1 MPESSRNRK
10 SSKHGQVKRKTNIK
24 NRTTSSRSRNEDE
37 ENLPKALRKNN
48 ATNANSTN
56 TATKGNSKEKKKNK
70 KAKWSDK
77 HPKLSLFIKIIIILF
92 LLLCVVGAG
101 IIAAVFFGLFG
112 DDFKISKDELIIGVA
127 NSVVVD
133 KNGQV
138 IANLSS
144 DEKRKIVTLDEMSP
158 YLPKA
163 YVAIE
168 DKRFYEHSGVDIW
181 RTAGA
186 IFNTVFRGGSSYG
199 GSTITQQ
206 LVKNITQDDETSGL
220 AGIMR
225 KVREWAKAYQ
235 VERMISKDQILE
247 LYLNILFVGGDN
259 LHGVELGAQYYF
271 GKSAKDLTLAEC
283 AFLAGINSS
292 PNSYN
297 PYDETKDQE
306 ELKEKIR
313 NKTLTVLAEMKD
325 QGYIT
330 NEDEYSEAVA
340 QVEAGLTFT
349 KGEIA
354 SGTTYS
360 YHTSA
365 AINQVVEQVM
375 EERGVS
381 REFAEKYVYSS
392 GLTIYSTVDPE
403 IQARVE
409 QEFAKTTYQVAGRD
423 KNADGTQKNDHTQ
436 AGMAIIDY
444 KTGQVVAVGGE
455 LGENQNA
462 TGWNRATQMVRQPGS
477 AIKPIAD
484 IAPGLEEKVITAA
497 TIYDDVWTDFNGYQ
511 PKDEGGNFA
520 NRPLN
525 IKEFIAM
532 SKNVPAVKIMR
543 ELTPNT
549 SIDYLRKMGISSLV
563 KQGEDAE
570 KDKQGL
576 YDSVLSLAIG
586 GVTNGISPLEMAA
599 AYATIANDGVYI
611 EPTFYTK
618 VTDSSGNVILTPE
631 QKSERVISE
640 QNAYI
645 TRMITEQPVTASN
658 GTARYCAIP
667 GMETCAKTGTT
678 DDNCDRWLAGMTP
691 YYAAAV
697 WFGYDNNE
705 EVRWNGTNPAGLIWS
720 NVMKDIHTDLANAN
734 FNKPT
739 GLVEKTICSTT
750 GCIATTSCTNT
761 YTEIFTPDNLP
772 EECEGHGVQRIC
784 TESKKLATEY
794 CPSTQNQ
801 SYGGTI
807 PKESLGL
814 WKPVNS
820 ASRIGNQRVT
830 ETCTIHTKPTE
841 TPKPPENTTN
851 TTGNTT
857 TGGNSTGGGNTTG
870 GNGTSGGNTTG
881 GNGTTGGNTTGD
893 GNTTGGNGTTGGNT
907 TGDGNTTEGG
917 STQ

>member
-1 MPESSRNRK
+1 MPDNSRNRK
-10 SSKHGQVKRKTNIK
+10 NSKRTPTKKTNSRNRKTTNK
-24 NRTTSSRSRNEDE
+24 NKVDDEDRV
-37 ENLPKALRKNN
+37 PKALRKNN
-48 ATNANSTN
+48 SQNERANTNA
-56 TATKGNSKEKKKNK
+56 KKKK
-70 KAKWSDK
+70 TKWSDK
-77 HPKLSLFIKIIIILF
+77 HPKLSIVIKIIIVLV

-101 IIAAVFFGLFG
+101 IIAAIFFGLFG
-112 DDFKISKDELIIGVA
+112 DDFKISKDDLIIGIA

-133 KNGQV
+133 KNGEV

-144 DEKRKIVTLDEMSP
+144 DEKRKIITLDEMSP

-163 YVAIE
+163 YIAIE

-186 IFNTVFRGGSSYG
+186 IFNTIFRGSSSYG

-206 LVKNITQDDETSGL
+206 LVKNITQDNETSGL

-271 GKSAKDLTLAEC
+271 GKSAKDLSLAQC

-306 ELKEKIR
+306 ELKESIR
-313 NKTLTVLAEMKD
+313 KKTLTVLSEMKD

-330 NEDEYSEAVA
+330 NEDEYSQAVA
-340 QVEAGLTFT
+340 EVEAGLTFT
-349 KGEIA
+349 QGNVA
-354 SGTTYS
+354 TGGSYS

-365 AINQVVEQVM
+365 AVNQVVEQVM
-375 EERGVS
+375 EEKGVS

-392 GLTIYSTVDPE
+392 GLTIYSTQDTS

-409 QEFAKTTYQVAGRD
+409 QEFAKADYQVKGRD
-423 KNADGTQKNDHTQ
+423 KKEDGTLKNDHTQ

-444 KTGQVVAVGGE
+444 KTGEVVAVGGE
-455 LGENQNA
+455 LNADQSA

-484 IAPGLEEKVITAA
+484 IAPGLEEKVITPA
-497 TIYDDVWTDFNGYQ
+497 TVYDDVWTDFNGYK
-511 PKDEGGNFA
+511 PRDEYGKET
-520 NRPLN
+520 NRTMN
-525 IKEFIAM
+525 IKEFIAL
-532 SKNVPAVKIMR
+532 SKNIPAVKIMR

-549 SIDYLRKMGISSLV
+549 SIDYLRKMGVSSLV
-563 KQGEDAE
+563 KEGEDPE

-576 YDSVLSLAIG
+576 NDSVLSLAIG
-586 GVTNGISPLEMAA
+586 GITDGISPLEMAA

-618 VTDSSGNVILTPE
+618 VTDSSGNVVLTPN
-631 QKSERVISE
+631 QKTERVISE
-640 QNAYI
+640 QNAYL
-645 TRMITEQPVTASN
+645 TRVITEQPVTASN
-658 GTARYCAIP
+658 GTATYCAIK

-691 YYAAAV
+691 YYAAAC

-705 EVRWNGTNPAGLIWS
+705 EVRWSGTNPAGLIWS
-720 NVMKDIHTDLANAN
+720 RIMQDIHTNLPNAN

-739 GLVEKTICSTT
+739 GLVEKTICRTT
-750 GCIATTSCTNT
+750 GCIATSSCTNT
-761 YTEIFTPDNLP
+761 YTETFTPDNLP
-772 EECEGHGVQRIC
+772 ETCEGHGVQKIC
-784 TESKKLATEY
+784 TESGKLATQY
-794 CPSTQNQ
+794 CPSTKNQ
-801 SYGGTI
+801 SYGGVV
-807 PKESLGL
+807 PKEELGL
-814 WKPVNS
+814 WKPINKSSGIGS
-820 ASRIGNQRVT
+820 AKVT

-841 TPKPPENTTN
+841 EPKPTENTTN
-851 TTGNTT
+851 STGN
-857 TGGNSTGGGNTTG
+857 S
-870 GNGTSGGNTTG
+870 TSGGNTTG
-881 GNGTTGGNTTGD
+881 NNTSGGNTNNNTNTNGNTNTGGNTSNNNDTSGGNPNTNTS
-893 GNTTGGNGTTGGNT
+893 GNTSTGVNT
-907 TGDGNTTEGG
+907 IE
-917 STQ
+917 

>member
-1 MPESSRNRK
+1 MPDNSRNHKSNRRK
-10 SSKHGQVKRKTNIK
+10 PTKKTNSKNRKTIRKANIDDQD
-24 NRTTSSRSRNEDE
+24 RV
-37 ENLPKALRKNN
+37 PKALKKDNVQ
-48 ATNANSTN
+48 TVDSC
-56 TATKGNSKEKKKNK
+56 TKTKKKK
-70 KAKWSDK
+70 KSKWSDK
-77 HPKLSLFIKIIIILF
+77 HPKLSIVIKIIIVLF
-92 LLLCVVGAG
+92 LLACVIGAG
-101 IIAAVFFGLFG
+101 IIAAIFFGLFG
-112 DDFKISKDELIIGVA
+112 DDFKISKDDLIIGIA

-133 KNGQV
+133 KNGEV

-144 DEKRKIVTLDEMSP
+144 DEKRKIITLDEMSP

-163 YVAIE
+163 YIAIE
-168 DKRFYEHSGVDIW
+168 DKRFYEHSGVDVW

-186 IFNTVFRGGSSYG
+186 IFNTIFKGSSSYG

-206 LVKNITQDDETSGL
+206 LVKNITQDNETSGIE
-220 AGIMR
+220 GIMR

-271 GKSAKDLTLAEC
+271 GKSAKDLSLAQC

-297 PYDETKDQE
+297 PYDQTKDQE
-306 ELKEKIR
+306 ELKELIR
-313 NKTLTVLAEMKD
+313 KKTLTVLAEMKD

-330 NEDEYSEAVA
+330 NEDEYSQAVA
-340 QVEAGLTFT
+340 EVEAGLAFT
-349 KGEIA
+349 QGNVA
-354 SGTTYS
+354 TGSSYS

-375 EERGVS
+375 EEKGAS

-392 GLTIYSTVDPE
+392 GLTIYSTQDTS

-409 QEFAKTTYQVAGRD
+409 QEFAKADYQVKGRD
-423 KNADGTQKNDHTQ
+423 KKPDGTLKNDHTQ

-455 LGENQNA
+455 LNADQSA

-484 IAPGLEEKVITAA
+484 IAPGLEEKVITSA
-497 TIYDDVWTDFNGYQ
+497 TVYDDVWTDFNGYK
-511 PKDEGGNFA
+511 PRDEYGREA
-520 NRPLN
+520 NRTMN
-525 IKEFIAM
+525 IKEFIAL
-532 SKNVPAVKIMR
+532 SKNIPAVKIMR

-549 SIDYLRKMGISSLV
+549 SIDYLRKMGITSLV
-563 KQGEDAE
+563 KEGEDPE

-576 YDSVLSLAIG
+576 NDSVLSLAIG
-586 GVTNGISPLEMAA
+586 GVTDGISPLEMAA

-618 VTDSSGNVILTPE
+618 VTDANGNVVLTPN
-631 QKSERVISE
+631 QKTERAISE
-640 QNAYI
+640 QNAYL
-645 TRMITEQPVTASN
+645 TRVITEQPVTASN
-658 GTARYCAIP
+658 GTATYCAIK

-691 YYAAAV
+691 YYAAAC
-697 WFGYDNNE
+697 WFGYDSNE
-705 EVRWNGTNPAGLIWS
+705 EVRWSGTNPAGLIWS
-720 NVMKDIHTDLANAN
+720 RIMQDIHKALPNAN

-739 GLVEKTICSTT
+739 GLVEKTICKNT
-750 GCIATTSCTNT
+750 GCIATSSCTNT

-772 EECEGHGVQRIC
+772 GTCEGHGVEKLC
-784 TESKKLATEY
+784 TESGKLATQY
-794 CPSTQNQ
+794 CPSTKNQ
-801 SYGGTI
+801 SYGGVI
-807 PKESLGL
+807 PKEELGL
-814 WKPVNS
+814 WKPINKSSIVGS
-820 ASRIGNQRVT
+820 AKIT
-830 ETCTIHTKPTE
+830 ETCNIHTKPAE
-841 TPKPPENTTN
+841 TQKPPENTNNSTSNSTGGNN
-851 TTGNTT
+851 TTIGGNTT
-857 TGGNSTGGGNTTG
+857 NDTNTSGNTITGGNNTTNGNTTNDTNTGGNSI
-870 GNGTSGGNTTG
+870 SGGN
-881 GNGTTGGNTTGD
+881 
-893 GNTTGGNGTTGGNT
+893 
-907 TGDGNTTEGG
+907 

>member
-1 MPESSRNRK
+1 MPDNSRNNRNIKHSQKRK
-10 SSKHGQVKRKTNIK
+10 ANVRKVNKNSSKRPIN
-24 NRTTSSRSRNEDE
+24 DE
-37 ENLPKALRKNN
+37 EENIPKALRKNKEDQ
-48 ATNANSTN
+48 T
-56 TATKGNSKEKKKNK
+56 TKKQSGKKNNK
-70 KAKWSDK
+70 KQKWSDK
-77 HPKLSLFIKIIIILF
+77 HPKLSIAIKIIIVLV
-92 LLLCVVGAG
+92 LLLCVIGAG

-127 NSVVVD
+127 NSVVLD
-133 KNGQV
+133 KNGNV

-163 YVAIE
+163 YIAIE

-186 IFNTVFRGGSSYG
+186 IFNTVFKGSSSYG

-271 GKSAKDLTLAEC
+271 GKSAKDLSLAQC
-283 AFLAGINSS
+283 AFMAGINSS

-297 PYDETKDQE
+297 PYDESKDQE
-306 ELKEKIR
+306 ELKESIR
-313 NKTLTVLAEMKD
+313 KKTLTVLAEMKD

-330 NEDEYSEAVA
+330 DENEYSQAVA
-340 QVEAGLTFT
+340 EVEAGLAFT
-349 KGEIA
+349 KGDIA
-354 SGTTYS
+354 TGGTYS

-365 AINQVVEQVM
+365 AVNQVVEQVM
-375 EERGVS
+375 EEKGVS

-392 GLTIYSTVDPE
+392 GLTIYSTEDPT

-409 QEFAKTTYQVAGRD
+409 QEFSNAKYQVSGKD
-423 KNADGTQKNDHTQ
+423 KNADGTLKNDHTQ

-455 LGENQNA
+455 LGADQSA

-484 IAPGLEEKVITAA
+484 IAPGLEEKVITIS
-497 TIYDDVWTDFNGYQ
+497 TVYDDVWTDFNGYK
-511 PKDEGGNFA
+511 PRDEYGKET

-525 IKEFIAM
+525 IKEFIAL
-532 SKNVPAVKIMR
+532 SKNIPAVKIMR

-549 SIDYLRKMGISSLV
+549 SIDYLRKMGISSLT
-563 KQGEDAE
+563 KSGEDPE

-576 YDSVLSLAIG
+576 NDSVLSLAIG
-586 GVTNGISPLEMAA
+586 GITDGISPLEMAA

-618 VTDSSGNVILTPE
+618 VTDSSGNVVLTPN

-645 TRMITEQPVTASN
+645 TRLITEQPVTASN
-658 GTARYCAIP
+658 GTATYCAIP

-678 DDNCDRWLAGMTP
+678 DDNYDRWLAGMTP
-691 YYAAAV
+691 YYAAAC

-705 EVRWNGTNPAGLIWS
+705 EVKWTGTNPAGLIWS
-720 NVMKDIHTDLANAN
+720 TIMKDIHKDLPNAN

-739 GLVEKTICSTT
+739 GLVEKTICKTT
-750 GCIATTSCTNT
+750 GCIATSSCTST
-761 YTEIFTPDNLP
+761 STEVFTPDNLP
-772 EECEGHGVQRIC
+772 ETCEGHGVQKIC
-784 TESKKLATEY
+784 TESGKLATEY
-794 CPSTQNQ
+794 CPSTKSQ
-801 SYGGTI
+801 SFGGVV
-807 PKESLGL
+807 PKEELGL
-814 WKPVNS
+814 WKPINRSS
-820 ASRIGNQRVT
+820 AVGSAKVS
-830 ETCTIHTKPTE
+830 ETCTIHTKPEE
-841 TPKPPENTTN
+841 TKKPAENTTN
-851 TTGNTT
+851 TTNTT
-857 TGGNSTGGGNTTG
+857 NSTSNSTSGENSTGNANTGKNETKPENNTNTNTNTNTG
-870 GNGTSGGNTTG
+870 SNNNT
-881 GNGTTGGNTTGD
+881 NT
-893 GNTTGGNGTTGGNT
+893 NTNT
-907 TGDGNTTEGG
+907 EKNET
-917 STQ
+917 